1 MNSKEL
7 GKRYDKI
14 AVWWTEEMISSDYG
28 VNYVKKAI
36 EFTKQNAKVLDIGCG
51 GSGRIINE
59 VLKNNLEILGI
70 DLSAEMIRIAKEKYP
85 GIKFINAD
93 FNEWNASEYFDLVI
107 AWDSVFHS
115 PKYLQKTITKKM
127 CNLLTKG
134 GILLFTAGG
143 IDGERSGKMKE
154 VLFEYGSLD
163 YLEYL
168 KIIEEMQCRI
178 ILMERDQY
186 PLDHMVFICQKS

>member
-14 AVWWTEEMISSDYG
+14 AVWWTAEMMNSDYG

-36 EFTKQNAKVLDIGCG
+36 EFTKQKAKVLDIGCG
-51 GSGRIINE
+51 SSGRIIDE
-59 VLKNNLEILGI
+59 ALKNNLEILGI

-115 PKYLQKTITKKM
+115 PKHLQKTITKKM

-134 GILLFTAGG
+134 GVLLFTAGG
-143 IDGERSGKMKE
+143 IDGEIRGEMKD
-154 VLFEYGSLD
+154 VLFEYGSIN

-186 PLDHMVFICQKS
+186 PLDHMVFICQKI

>member
-7 GKRYDKI
+7 GSRYDKI
-14 AVWWTEEMISSDYG
+14 AAWWTEEMINSEYG
-28 VNYVKKAI
+28 INYIKKAV
-36 EFTKQNAKVLDIGCG
+36 EFTKRNAKVLDIGCG
-51 GSGRIINE
+51 GSGRIIDE
-59 VLKNNLEILGI
+59 VLKNNFEILGI
-70 DLSAEMIRIAKEKYP
+70 DVSAEMIRIAKEKYP
-85 GIKFINAD
+85 NIIFINAD
-93 FNEWNASEYFDLVI
+93 FSEWITSEYFDLII

-115 PKYLQKTITKKM
+115 PKHLQKNIVEKM
-127 CNLLTKG
+127 CGLLNKG

-143 IDGERSGKMKE
+143 IDGESTGKMND
-154 VLFEYGSLD
+154 VFFEYGSLN

-186 PLDHMVFICQKS
+186 PLDHMVFICQKI